1 MVEDERWFI
10 STGDMATL
18 FSVTRKTISLWESNG
33 CPKRG
38 RGKWFLP
45 DVLKWFL
52 ASRDNSQND
61 TPDEASMKTRKLK
74 ADTLYREERARR
86 ERILREALEEL
97 YFLRSDVEKAWADR
111 VLETKSAFLL
121 LEKTLPMELA
131 GKDENEMESII
142 ASRVREVLA
151 DHARGGK
158 YTANTQTAPAGN
170 NSLAPAGKTTRKPV
184 GRPKSNPRSKNK
196 RNAGKVEN

>member
-1 MVEDERWFI
+1 MDKLEFII
-10 STGDMATL
+10 STRDLCKIANVSNQTL
-18 FSVTRKTISLWESNG
+18 TDWKKAG
-33 CPKRG
+33 CPYVG
-38 RGKWFLP
+38 TNKWNLA
-45 DVLKWFL
+45 DVYAWDRARFAK
-52 ASRDNSQND
+52 Q
-61 TPDEASMKTRKLK
+61 TPSEEDSDMKSRKLK
-74 ADTLYREERARR
+74 ADTEYREERARR

-158 YTANTQTAPAGN
+158 YTPDTGETSTGN

-184 GRPKSNPRSKNK
+184 GRPKSNSRSKNK
-196 RNAGKVEN
+196 RDARKVEN

>member
-18 FSVTRKTISLWESNG
+18 FGVTRKTISLWESNG

-97 YFLRSDVEKAWADR
+97 YFLRTDVEKAWSNRA
-111 VLETKSAFLL
+111 LEAKSAFLL

-158 YTANTQTAPAGN
+158 YTPNPVEVPAG
-170 NSLAPAGKTTRKPV
+170 SPSVAPAGKNAGKRM
-184 GRPKSNPRSKNK
+184 GRPKSNPRPKNI
-196 RNAGKVEN
+196 RNARQVED

>member
-1 MVEDERWFI
+1 VENERWFV
-10 STGDMATL
+10 STGDMAAL

-38 RGKWFLP
+38 RGKWYLP
-45 DVLKWFL
+45 EVLTWFL
-52 ASRDNSQND
+52 ASRNKSHND
-61 TPDEASMKTRKLK
+61 TPDETDMKSRKLK
-74 ADTLYREERARR
+74 ADTEYREERARR

-121 LEKTLPMELA
+121 LEKTLPIELS

-158 YTANTQTAPAGN
+158 YTPDTPTAPAGDTG
-170 NSLAPAGKTTRKPV
+170 LAPAGKTAGKRV
-184 GRPKSNPRSKNK
+184 GRPKSNTRPKNK
-196 RNAGKVEN
+196 RNARQVAD

>member
-61 TPDEASMKTRKLK
+61 TPDEASMKSRKLR
-74 ADTLYREERARR
+74 ADTEYREERARR

-158 YTANTQTAPAGN
+158 YTSDTQTAPAGN
-170 NSLAPAGKTTRKPV
+170 NSLAPAGKTASQRV